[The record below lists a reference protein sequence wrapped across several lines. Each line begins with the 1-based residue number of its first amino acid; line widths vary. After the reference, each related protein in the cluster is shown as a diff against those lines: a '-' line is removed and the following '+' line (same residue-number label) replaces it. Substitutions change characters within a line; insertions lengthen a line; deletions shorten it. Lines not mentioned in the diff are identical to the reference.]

1 MILKYIV
8 IVCLWV
14 FMGLILRIKTM
25 NYQNNIPKEAEAEYK
40 AIANV
45 IQAASVPVLFFASW
59 KIINWLWL
67 L

>member
-1 MILKYIV
+1 MVLKHIV

-14 FMGLILRIKTM
+14 FMGLILRMKTM
-25 NYQNNIPKEAEAEYK
+25 NHPNISKEAEAEYK

-45 IQAASVPVLFFASW
+45 TQAVSNPVLFFASR
-59 KIINWLWL
+59 KIVNWLWL